1 MMFLFGERINDV
13 GLRVSIIVYYI
24 KYMIWI
30 LEKSY
35 KDSLDK

>member
-24 KYMIWI
+24 KYMIRI
-30 LEKSY
+30 LEKSH